1 MHFFLAARKK
11 IQIHAYPD
19 GGEACFFIY
28 IVDFLWSILDCG
40 FRSSHIIV
48 QGICDFF
55 LQLSP
60 NMAVMPC
67 KISNHEKTSL
77 FSPVHFFNAF
87 FAQKNRFLISANNH
101 IFRRMKI
108 TEAFLGGSCPARN
121 FWERNLACRI
131 FSTRSRISS
140 GSWAIQSDQHSHI
153 VSRINCLTVSPLL

>member
-1 MHFFLAARKK
+1 MFSGTPPGREPGVVPGRIPGNSMPHFFLAARKK

-77 FSPVHFFNAF
+77 YSPVHFFNAF
-87 FAQKNRFLISANNH
+87 FAQKNRFLSKKCIEKVNRW
-101 IFRRMKI
+101 I
-108 TEAFLGGSCPARN
+108 
-121 FWERNLACRI
+121 
-131 FSTRSRISS
+131 
-140 GSWAIQSDQHSHI
+140 
-153 VSRINCLTVSPLL
+153 